1 MSSDQDRAA
10 LDTGGSREVTLL
22 VNGSPRRLRLEPRV
36 SLLDAL
42 REYAGLTGTRKG
54 GDHGRCGACTVLI
67 DGRRIN
73 SCLTLGVMHAGKQI
87 TTVEGLVQGDALH
100 PVQAAFIKHDAFQ
113 CGYCTPGQLCSAV
126 GLPSEGHAKTD
137 DDIREHLP
145 WQYLPLRHLP

>member
-1 MSSDQDRAA
+1 
-10 LDTGGSREVTLL
+10 LL

-36 SLLDAL
+36 TLLNAL

-87 TTVEGLVQGDALH
+87 TTVEGLAWGDALH
-100 PVQAAFIKHDAFQ
+100 PVVQAAFLEHDAFQ
-113 CGYCTPGQLCSAV
+113 CGSCAPVQLCSAV
-126 GLPSEGHAKTD
+126 GLLSEGHTRTD
-137 DDIREHLP
+137 DDISEQMSGNICRYGT
-145 WQYLPLRHLP
+145 YLE